1 MLKTDGGTSI
11 IAATEKGYAIRFD
24 ENDVRCVGR
33 QARGVRAVRL
43 TAATAWSAPPSSRRT
58 GRSGC

>member
-1 MLKTDGGTSI
+1 MLKTDGSTSI

-43 TAATAWSAPPSSRRT
+43 TAATASSAPPSFRLRAGSI
-58 GRSGC
+58 C